1 MRKLEAEQKVYD
13 LIVEAAG
20 GGEGPTG
27 DEFSVMPA
35 SPCGLWFWGSTLPT
49 LGGHLGLCA
58 VFPERRLTLLQ
69 EPGPIEASG
78 SSA

>member
-1 MRKLEAEQKVYD
+1 MEAEQKVYD

-35 SPCGLWFWGSTLPT
+35 SPCGLWFWGSTLP
-49 LGGHLGLCA
+49 LLA
-58 VFPERRLTLLQ
+58 VILSWAQCFP
-69 EPGPIEASG
+69 
-78 SSA
+78 SAG